1 MPARA
6 FTELRYGA
14 HPPHSRPALPAPAGL
29 PLPRRRPRRG
39 PFPSPPAPAGRPV
52 PARRGRRTGAG
63 RGNPLRG
70 TAGLL
75 DAAHPAGPDHPEDG
89 DKERTGQRREKLG
102 YLDPLPV
109 PPPLRHVVP
118 VCSAGDVRRRR
129 RRQPRERRR
138 ENRAPSARL
147 ASPQPP
153 RRAVPVSEGEPER
166 SIPAAGLRS
175 GGQPR
180 WAEAGL
186 GTPRTTTSGC
196 RGPPVAVWLIRNSP
210 RGRCGLSCSR
220 GRASPRGARVPP
232 SKVQLPNRYRGLF
245 AARFPRR
252 QAGLR
257 VGAYPGQEAAIQLRP
272 GRAVR
277 WLDEAGVPVSARRC
291 LLVSE
296 ELAWPAGIKV
306 LQLFGSKKIDV

>member
-186 GTPRTTTSGC
+186 GWAGHPPHHHFGLSGPSCSSLVNQKLPAGEMRPLLLPWPGFTPRCSGST
-196 RGPPVAVWLIRNSP
+196 V
-210 RGRCGLSCSR
+210 
-220 GRASPRGARVPP
+220 
-232 SKVQLPNRYRGLF
+232 
-245 AARFPRR
+245 
-252 QAGLR
+252 
-257 VGAYPGQEAAIQLRP
+257 
-272 GRAVR
+272 
-277 WLDEAGVPVSARRC
+277 
-291 LLVSE
+291 
-296 ELAWPAGIKV
+296 
-306 LQLFGSKKIDV
+306 